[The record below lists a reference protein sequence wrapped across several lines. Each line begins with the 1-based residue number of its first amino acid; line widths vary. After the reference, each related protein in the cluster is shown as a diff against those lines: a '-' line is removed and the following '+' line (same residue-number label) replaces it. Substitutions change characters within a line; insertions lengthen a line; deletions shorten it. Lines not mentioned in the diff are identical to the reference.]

1 MLYCGMP
8 VFEIHVHNHLDTLE
22 ILQELK
28 SINKKLDKMAN
39 SIQELTTKVDAL
51 QTALDTEQE
60 QIKAAIDGLT
70 QTVTDLQALVAEGG
84 TAEERQ
90 ALADKL
96 DAITTDLKGT
106 IADAPEA

>member
-1 MLYCGMP
+1 M
-8 VFEIHVHNHLDTLE
+8 HNHYQVQNEEVL
-22 ILQELK
+22 
-28 SINKKLDKMAN
+28 KKLDHVLKHQHEIMA
-39 SIQELTTKVDAL
+39 SIQELTAKVDAL
-51 QTALDTEQE
+51 QTALDAEQE

-70 QTVTDLQALVAEGG
+70 QTVTDLQAIVAEGG

-106 IADAPEA
+106 IPDAPEA